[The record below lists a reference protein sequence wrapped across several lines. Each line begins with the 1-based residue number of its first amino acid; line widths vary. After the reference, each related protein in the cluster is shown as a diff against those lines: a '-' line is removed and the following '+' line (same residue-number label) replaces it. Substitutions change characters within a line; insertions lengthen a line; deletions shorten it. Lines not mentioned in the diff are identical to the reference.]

1 MHDYEIT
8 HDISSFFLS
17 FTNIVQQGFVKYFK
31 ILDSITIGGIS
42 ILDILISI
50 FIIGALVSVVMTM
63 SPNGLSSSFY
73 AVERRF
79 TGKDVARERK
89 K

>member
-17 FTNIVQQGFVKYFK
+17 FTNIVQQGFIKYFK

-42 ILDILISI
+42 ILDILITI

-63 SPNGLSSSFY
+63 SPNGLSSSVY
-73 AVERRF
+73 AVERRLN
-79 TGKDVARERK
+79 GKSDHREK